1 MHVGLEVLAA
11 QDFRNLETFRIEPG
25 PRFNLFEGRNGQGK
39 TNLLEAVYLLS
50 AFRSPRDAKQGELVR
65 FGAERAVVY
74 GEIVRREVKRTV
86 EIQLAK
92 EGKKVLLDG
101 KVITRMPSSFSHMA
115 AVLFGPDDLEL
126 TKAGPEVRRRFLDR
140 ATFAVWPEHLLELR
154 AYHEALKHRNRL
166 LRDAKVRGV
175 ALDPHVLD
183 AFEGELARRGAS
195 VLMRRHLFLERFV
208 VHFAEAFRQITD
220 GELTATLTHK
230 ASGFDHADSHKASGS
245 EAAGRNDS
253 HKASGSEAAG
263 RDDSHKASRSEAAG
277 RDDSHKASRSEAAGR
292 DFGVAAMPS
301 VALELAAALSR
312 ARASDAKL
320 GWTRLGPHADELD
333 LMIDG
338 RPVRAFAS
346 QGQHRAFV
354 LALKIA
360 ELHRIHEAHGVY
372 PVFLLDD
379 VSSELDER
387 RNALLMETL
396 QRGGGQVFV
405 TTTDRRWIR
414 VGDDAMR
421 RWKVEA
427 GVLSAE

>member
-245 EAAGRNDS
+245 EAAGR
-253 HKASGSEAAG
+253 
-263 RDDSHKASRSEAAG
+263 
-277 RDDSHKASRSEAAGR
+277 